1 MQPTQKNNSATR
13 DSSSKKQVLTKTLFS
28 IAGVV
33 LVGFVIFQVIAVAQR
48 QASPG
53 AESGVGADG
62 FRAFAEN
69 DGDIGIGS
77 AISKDQVISALGGNA
92 KSVGNA
98 QISKVFNLNGI
109 RRQQVTFDFKLSSNA
124 TAELYVDKIMYTS
137 EQALKKDGVYEAT
150 ISAGTIND
158 SPIYFRRALTLGK
171 YREYSIMLVKDS
183 TVYRFVIA
191 QPNNSIIISEIDASA
206 ILKKV
211 ALSTKI

>member
-1 MQPTQKNNSATR
+1 MQPNQTKNTK
-13 DSSSKKQVLTKTLFS
+13 SKEVGPEKQLLIKLAFS
-28 IAGVV
+28 LMAVALIVFVV
-33 LVGFVIFQVIAVAQR
+33 FQIVVVAQR

-53 AESGVGADG
+53 TQPGVGADG
-62 FRAFAEN
+62 FRAFAE
-69 DGDIGIGS
+69 DEGDIGIAS
-77 AISKDQVISALGGNA
+77 AISKDQVISALGDSA
-92 KSVGNA
+92 ISVGDA
-98 QISKVFNLNGI
+98 QASKVLNINGI
-109 RRQQVTFDFKLSSNA
+109 RRQQVTFEFKLSSNA
-124 TAELYVDKIMYTS
+124 TAELYVDKIIYTS